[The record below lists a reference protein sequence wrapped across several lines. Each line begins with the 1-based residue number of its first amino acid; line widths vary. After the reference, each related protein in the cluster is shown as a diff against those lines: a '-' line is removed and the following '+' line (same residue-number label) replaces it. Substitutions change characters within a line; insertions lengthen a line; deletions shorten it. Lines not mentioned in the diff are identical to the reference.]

1 MSKNKSKSK
10 SKKNNNNKKNI
21 SQATIDKN
29 IRDFSINKI
38 NQYVED
44 IDISTEIENEIHQY
58 SIKYAI
64 CRGISPKFCNHLF
77 MRIYKPKVY
86 SIVSNLNNNSEY
98 IKNKKLLEKVLS
110 HDISPE
116 YLVNMKP
123 CDLHPRRWKKYIK
136 KQELLDKEVVD
147 LSLQATT
154 DQFKCAKCKSK
165 KCTYV
170 SVQIRSADEGM
181 TSFITCVECSH
192 SWRQN

>member
-1 MSKNKSKSK
+1 MASKNSKN
-10 SKKNNNNKKNI
+10 SKKKKNTNKKNI

-29 IRDFSINKI
+29 IRDFSISKI
-38 NQYVED
+38 NQYVND
-44 IDISTEIENEIHQY
+44 IDISTEIENEIYKY
-58 SIKYAI
+58 SINYAV
-64 CRGISPKFCNHLF
+64 CRSISPKLCNHLF

-86 SIVSNLNNNSEY
+86 SIVSNLNTNSEY
-98 IKNKKLLEKVLS
+98 IKNKKLLQNLLS
-110 HDISPE
+110 QDISPE
-116 YLVNMKP
+116 CLVNMKP
-123 CDLHPRRWKKYIK
+123 YDLHPKRWKKYIK

>member
-1 MSKNKSKSK
+1 MTSKNKKNTT
-10 SKKNNNNKKNI
+10 KKNTNKNI
-21 SQATIDKN
+21 SQDTINKN
-29 IRDFSINKI
+29 IREFSINKI
-38 NQYVED
+38 NQYVKD
-44 IDISTEIENEIHQY
+44 INISTEIENEIYKY
-58 SIKYAI
+58 SVNYAV
-64 CRGISPKFCNHLF
+64 CRSISPILSNHFF

-86 SIVSNLNNNSEY
+86 SIVSNLNTNSEY
-98 IKNKKLLEKVLS
+98 IKNKKLLQNVLS

-116 YLVNMKP
+116 CLVNMKP
-123 CDLHPRRWKKYIK
+123 YDLHPKRWKSYIK

>member
-1 MSKNKSKSK
+1 MTSKNTK
-10 SKKNNNNKKNI
+10 KKNTNKKNI
-21 SQATIDKN
+21 SQDTINKN
-29 IRDFSINKI
+29 IRDSSISKI
-38 NQYVED
+38 NQYVDD
-44 IDISTEIENEIHQY
+44 IDISTEIENEIYKY
-58 SIKYAI
+58 SVNYAI
-64 CRGISPKFCNHLF
+64 CRSISPKLSNYLF

-86 SIVSNLNNNSEY
+86 SIVSNLNTNSEY
-98 IKNKKLLEKVLS
+98 IKNKKLLTKLLTNT
-110 HDISPE
+110 ISPE
-116 YLVNMKP
+116 SLVNMKP
-123 CDLHPRRWKKYIK
+123 YDLHPRRWKKYIK

>member
-1 MSKNKSKSK
+1 MTSKNT
-10 SKKNNNNKKNI
+10 KKKTTNKKNI
-21 SQATIDKN
+21 SQDTINKN
-29 IRDFSINKI
+29 IRDSSISKI
-38 NQYVED
+38 NQYVDD
-44 IDISTEIENEIHQY
+44 IDISTEIENEIYKY
-58 SIKYAI
+58 SVNYAI
-64 CRGISPKFCNHLF
+64 CRSISPKFSHYLF

-86 SIVSNLNNNSEY
+86 SVVSNLNTNSEY
-98 IKNKKLLEKVLS
+98 INNKKLLTNLLTNK
-110 HDISPE
+110 ISPE
-116 YLVNMKP
+116 SLVNMKP
-123 CDLHPRRWKKYIK
+123 YDLHPKRWKKYIK